1 MNERTTVEPRSVE
14 AVQGWRWIAAGFSL
28 FFKSPLIWM
37 AFFLVYFF
45 AAFVFAF
52 LVPLIGP
59 VIWALLDPIFI
70 AGFMIACRT
79 LEVGEEMEIAHL
91 FAAFRLRPAPLATL
105 GAYYLAGKVLAISI
119 AAFIATQIMGGELP
133 ELDFAEVLRTQDP
146 EMMRAMG
153 QHLLMVLA
161 FFMAFLLPLL
171 MAYWFAPALVVF
183 DNMTPVEAM
192 KLSFR
197 ACLRNA
203 VPFLIYGVAAVALLI
218 LGALPMMLGMVAV
231 LPVLAATS
239 IYTGYRDI
247 FIAEQ
252 PAGISETA

>member
-1 MNERTTVEPRSVE
+1 MNERTTMEPRSVE
-14 AVQGWRWIAAGFSL
+14 AAQGWRWITAGFSL

-37 AFFLVYFF
+37 AFFLIYFF
-45 AAFVFAF
+45 FAFVLAF
-52 LVPLIGP
+52 LVPLVGP
-59 VIWALLDPIFI
+59 VAWALLDPIFI
-70 AGFMIACRT
+70 AGFMVACRT

-105 GAYYLAGKVLAISI
+105 GAYYLAGKILAISV
-119 AAFIATQIMGGELP
+119 AAFIATAIMGSELP
-133 ELDFAEVLRTQDP
+133 DMNFAEAIRQQDP
-146 EMMRAMG
+146 TMMLAMG
-153 QHLLMVLA
+153 QHLLVVLL
-161 FFMAFLLPLL
+161 FFMVFLLPLL
-171 MAYWFAPALVVF
+171 MAYWFAPALVIF
-183 DNMTPVEAM
+183 DQMQPLEAM

-203 VPFLIYGVAAVALLI
+203 VPFLVYGVAAIALLV
-218 LGALPMMLGMVAV
+218 LGAIPMMLGLVLV